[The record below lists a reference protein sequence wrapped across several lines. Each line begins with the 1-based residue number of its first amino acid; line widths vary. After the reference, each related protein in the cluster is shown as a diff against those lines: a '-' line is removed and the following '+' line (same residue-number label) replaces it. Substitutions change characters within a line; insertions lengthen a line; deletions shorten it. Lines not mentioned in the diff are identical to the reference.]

1 MIVINGQFPAPLIEA
16 NWGDWVEVTVKNS
29 IQNPPEG
36 TAIHWHALR
45 QKETPW
51 YDGVPG
57 GRFPSHPNDEEKLSV
72 VLTLESVA
80 MSDRSGGD
88 LYL

>member
-1 MIVINGQFPAPLIEA
+1 MIVVNGQFPAPLIEA

-36 TAIHWHALR
+36 TAIHWHALD

-57 GRFPSHPNDEEKLSV
+57 GQFPSHANEDWKLK
-72 VLTLESVA
+72 
-80 MSDRSGGD
+80 
-88 LYL
+88 

>member
-16 NWGDWVEVTVKNS
+16 SWGDWVEVTVKNS

-57 GRFPSHPNDEEKLSV
+57 GKFLSRTNEERKLK
-72 VLTLESVA
+72 E
-80 MSDRSGGD
+80 
-88 LYL
+88 Y